1 MLIPPRTDCWVLVV
15 LLWIVCQHAFHRK
28 GRQCPPARW
37 EEANKKSEKPKRSC
51 EPSKLKV
58 PGTVPGSF

>member
-1 MLIPPRTDCWVLVV
+1 MLIPPRTDCRVMV

-28 GRQCPPARW
+28 GRQCPPA

-51 EPSKLKV
+51 KPTLPSIW
-58 PGTVPGSF
+58 GIYWIQD